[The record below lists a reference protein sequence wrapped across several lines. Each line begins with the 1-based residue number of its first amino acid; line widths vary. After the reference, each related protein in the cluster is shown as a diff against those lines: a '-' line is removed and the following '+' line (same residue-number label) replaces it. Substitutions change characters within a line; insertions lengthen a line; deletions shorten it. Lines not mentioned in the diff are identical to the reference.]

1 MRFTVYVFSLV
12 IYKMR
17 NTTIGLFMKNDVA
30 RDISYATSANGLMG
44 QLFIRSIE
52 NITGRIGLIKR
63 AKDYDIEVAKG
74 RNFWE
79 VIVERYNIKMNLI
92 NGSLDYIPKRGP
104 VVIVS
109 NHPFGILDGL
119 LLGYILSKT
128 RNDFKIIA
136 NRVFRKAK
144 DLDEVVLPISFEE
157 NREGNLQNIN
167 TRNEAIRFLKG
178 GGIVGIFPGG
188 TVATSAKLF
197 SRPLDPFWKR
207 FTSKLIL
214 RSGANVVPIFFGG
227 SNSRLFQIASHMSY
241 NLRMALLIREFG
253 RKVDRKVDVAIGKK
267 IGSEYLQ
274 RYSKDLDGM
283 MEYLR
288 VQSYLLSNDP
298 NQTFENGL
306 FLG

>member
-1 MRFTVYVFSLV
+1 
-12 IYKMR
+12 
-17 NTTIGLFMKNDVA
+17 MKNDVA
-30 RDISYATSANGLMG
+30 RDISYATSANGFMG

-74 RNFWE
+74 HNFWK
-79 VIVERYNIKMNLI
+79 VIVDRYNIKMNLI
-92 NGSLDYIPKRGP
+92 KGSLENIPKKGP

-128 RNDFKIIA
+128 RKDFKIIA

-157 NREGNLQNIN
+157 NREGNIQNIN

-178 GGIVGIFPGG
+178 GGIVGVFPGG

-197 SRPLDPFWKR
+197 SRPIDPFWKR

-214 RSGANVVPIFFGG
+214 KSGATVVPIFFGG

-253 RKVDRKVDVAIGKK
+253 RQVDRKVDVAIGKK
-267 IGSEYLQ
+267 IGSKYLQ
-274 RYSKDLDGM
+274 RYAKDLDGM

>member
-1 MRFTVYVFSLV
+1 
-12 IYKMR
+12 
-17 NTTIGLFMKNDVA
+17 MKNDVA

-44 QLFIRSIE
+44 QFLIRSIE
-52 NITGRIGLIKR
+52 NITGRLGLIRR
-63 AKDYDIEVAKG
+63 AKDYEKEVARG

-79 VIVERYNIKMNLI
+79 VIVERYNIEI
-92 NGSLDYIPKRGP
+92 NIVKGCFEDIPNEGP

-119 LLGYILSKT
+119 LMGYILSKT
-128 RNDFKIIA
+128 RKDFKIIA

-157 NREGNLQNIN
+157 NREGNLQNLK
-167 TRNEAIRFLKG
+167 TRNEAINFLKA

-214 RSGANVVPIFFGG
+214 KSDATVVPIFFGG
-227 SNSRLFQIASHMSY
+227 SNSRLFQIVSHMSY

-253 RKVDRKVDVAIGKK
+253 MKVDKKVDVGIGKK
-267 IGSEYLQ
+267 ISSNYLQ
-274 RYSKDLDGM
+274 KYSKDLDGM

-288 VQSYLLSNDP
+288 LQSYSLSNDP

>member
-1 MRFTVYVFSLV
+1 
-12 IYKMR
+12 
-17 NTTIGLFMKNDVA
+17 MKNDVA
-30 RDISYATSANGLMG
+30 RDISYATSANGIMG

-92 NGSLDYIPKRGP
+92 KGSLEDIPKKGP

-144 DLDEVVLPISFEE
+144 DLDDVVLPISFEE
-157 NREGNLQNIN
+157 NRQGNLQNIN

-214 RSGANVVPIFFGG
+214 KSDATVVPMFFGG

-253 RKVDRKVDVAIGKK
+253 RKVDRRVDVAIGKK
-267 IGSEYLQ
+267 IDSKYLQ
-274 RYSKDLDGM
+274 RYAKDLDGM

-288 VQSYLLSNDP
+288 VQSYSLSNDP

>member
-1 MRFTVYVFSLV
+1 
-12 IYKMR
+12 
-17 NTTIGLFMKNDVA
+17 MKNDVA
-30 RDISYATSANGLMG
+30 RDISYATSTDGLIG
-44 QLFIRSIE
+44 QIFIRSIE

-63 AKDYDIEVAKG
+63 AKDYDKEVANG

-79 VIVERYNIKMNLI
+79 VIVERYNIRMNLFK
-92 NGSLDYIPKRGP
+92 GSLADIPKEGP

-128 RNDFKIIA
+128 RKDFKIIA

-144 DLDEVVLPISFEE
+144 DLDQVVLPISFEE

-167 TRNEAIRFLKG
+167 TRNEAIRFLKA

-214 RSGANVVPIFFGG
+214 KSEATVIPIFFSGT
-227 SNSRLFQIASHMSY
+227 NSRLFQIASHMSY

-253 RKVDRKVDVAIGKK
+253 LKVDRKVDIAIGKK
-267 IGSEYLQ
+267 ISSKYLQ
-274 RYSKDLDGM
+274 SYSKDLDGM

-288 VQSYLLSNDP
+288 IKSYSLSDDP

>member
-1 MRFTVYVFSLV
+1 
-12 IYKMR
+12 
-17 NTTIGLFMKNDVA
+17 MKNDVA
-30 RDISYATSANGLMG
+30 RDISYATSANGFMG
-44 QLFIRSIE
+44 QFLIRSIE
-52 NITGRIGLIKR
+52 NITGRLGLIRR
-63 AKDYDIEVAKG
+63 AKDYEKEVARG

-79 VIVERYNIKMNLI
+79 VIVERYNIEI
-92 NGSLDYIPKRGP
+92 NIVKGSFEDIPKEGP

-119 LLGYILSKT
+119 LMGYILSKT
-128 RNDFKIIA
+128 RKDFKIIA

-157 NREGNLQNIN
+157 NREGNLQNLK
-167 TRNEAIRFLKG
+167 TRNEAINFLKA

-214 RSGANVVPIFFGG
+214 KSDATVVPIFFGG
-227 SNSRLFQIASHMSY
+227 SNSRLFQIVSHVSY

-253 RKVDRKVDVAIGKK
+253 MKVDKKVDIGIGKK
-267 IGSEYLQ
+267 ISSNYLQ
-274 RYSKDLDGM
+274 KYSKDLDGM

-288 VQSYLLSNDP
+288 LQSYSLSNDP

>member
-1 MRFTVYVFSLV
+1 MRFNANIASLF
-12 IYKMR
+12 IYKIQ
-17 NTTIGLFMKNDVA
+17 NTTIGVSMKNDVA
-30 RDISYATSANGLMG
+30 RDISYATSANGVMG
-44 QLFIRSIE
+44 QFLIRSVE
-52 NITGRIGLIKR
+52 NATGRIGLIRR
-63 AKDYDIEVAKG
+63 AQDYEKEVAKG

-79 VIVERYNIKMNLI
+79 VIVERYNIEMNIVKGCLRE
-92 NGSLDYIPKRGP
+92 IPKEGP

-119 LLGYILSKT
+119 LMGYILSKT
-128 RNDFKIIA
+128 RKDFKIIA

-214 RSGANVVPIFFGG
+214 KSGATVVPIFFGG

-253 RKVDRKVDVAIGKK
+253 RKVDRKVDVAIGKEIDSK
-267 IGSEYLQ
+267 YLQ

-298 NQTFENGL
+298 NQSFENGL

>member
-1 MRFTVYVFSLV
+1 
-12 IYKMR
+12 
-17 NTTIGLFMKNDVA
+17 MKNDVA
-30 RDISYATSANGLMG
+30 RDISYATSTDGLLG
-44 QLFIRSIE
+44 QLLIRSIE
-52 NITGRIGLIKR
+52 NVTGRIGLIKR
-63 AKDYDIEVAKG
+63 AKDYDKEVANG

-79 VIVERYNIKMNLI
+79 VIVERYNIRMNLFK
-92 NGSLDYIPKRGP
+92 GSLDDIPKQGP

-128 RNDFKIIA
+128 RKDFKIIA

-144 DLDEVVLPISFEE
+144 DLDQVILPISFEE

-167 TRNEAIRFLKG
+167 TRNEAIRFLKA

-214 RSGANVVPIFFGG
+214 KSSPTHLKNVQPMVFRTPFVQFTTLWTWVFCHVDPATRK
-227 SNSRLFQIASHMSY
+227 NASSH
-241 NLRMALLIREFG
+241 L
-253 RKVDRKVDVAIGKK
+253 
-267 IGSEYLQ
+267 
-274 RYSKDLDGM
+274 
-283 MEYLR
+283 
-288 VQSYLLSNDP
+288 
-298 NQTFENGL
+298 
-306 FLG
+306 

>member
-52 NITGRIGLIKR
+52 NITGRFALIKR
-63 AKDYDIEVAKG
+63 ARDYDVEVAKG

-79 VIVERYNIKMNLI
+79 VMVERYNIKINLI
-92 NGSLDYIPKRGP
+92 KGSLEDIPKKGP

-119 LLGYILSKT
+119 LLGYILST
-128 RNDFKIIA
+128 ARNDFKIIA

-144 DLDEVVLPISFEE
+144 DLDDVVLPISFEE

-167 TRNEAIRFLKG
+167 TRNEAIRFLKR

-188 TVATSAKLF
+188 TVATSARLF

-214 RSGANVVPIFFGG
+214 KSGATVVPIFFGG

-253 RKVDRKVDVAIGKK
+253 RKVDKNVDVAIGKK
-267 IGSEYLQ
+267 IGSKYLQ

>member
-1 MRFTVYVFSLV
+1 
-12 IYKMR
+12 
-17 NTTIGLFMKNDVA
+17 MKNDVA

-52 NITGRIGLIKR
+52 NITGRIALIKR
-63 AKDYDIEVAKG
+63 ARDYDIEVAQG

-79 VIVERYNIKMNLI
+79 VMVERYNIKINLI
-92 NGSLDYIPKRGP
+92 KGSLEDIPKKGP

-197 SRPLDPFWKR
+197 SHPLDPFWKR

-214 RSGANVVPIFFGG
+214 KSGATVVPIFFGG
-227 SNSRLFQIASHMSY
+227 SNSRLFQIASHISY

-283 MEYLR
+283 MGYLR

-298 NQTFENGL
+298 NQSFENGL

>member
-1 MRFTVYVFSLV
+1 
-12 IYKMR
+12 
-17 NTTIGLFMKNDVA
+17 MKNDVA
-30 RDISYATSANGLMG
+30 RDISYATSANGFMG

-52 NITGRIGLIKR
+52 NITGRISLIKR

-74 RNFWE
+74 RDFWE

-92 NGSLDYIPKRGP
+92 KGSLEDIPKKGP

-214 RSGANVVPIFFGG
+214 KSDATVVPIFFGG
-227 SNSRLFQIASHMSY
+227 SNSRLFQIARHMSY

-253 RKVDRKVDVAIGKK
+253 RKVDRKVDIAIGKK
-267 IGSEYLQ
+267 IGSKYLQ

-288 VQSYLLSNDP
+288 VQSYSLSNDP
-298 NQTFENGL
+298 DQTFENGL

>member
-1 MRFTVYVFSLV
+1 
-12 IYKMR
+12 
-17 NTTIGLFMKNDVA
+17 MKNDVA
-30 RDISYATSANGLMG
+30 RDISYATSANGFVG

-63 AKDYDIEVAKG
+63 AKDYDVEVANG

-79 VIVERYNIKMNLI
+79 VIVERYNIKINLI
-92 NGSLDYIPKRGP
+92 KGCLEDIPKKGP

-214 RSGANVVPIFFGG
+214 KSGATVVPIFFGG

-253 RKVDRKVDVAIGKK
+253 RKVDRNVDVAIGKK
-267 IGSEYLQ
+267 IGSKYLQ
-274 RYSKDLDGM
+274 KYSKDLDGM

>member
-1 MRFTVYVFSLV
+1 MRFNVYVFSSF
-12 IYKMR
+12 IYKKR
-17 NTTIGLFMKNDVA
+17 NTVIGLSMKNDVA

-44 QLFIRSIE
+44 ELFIRSIE

-63 AKDYDIEVAKG
+63 AKDYDKEVAKG

-79 VIVERYNIKMNLI
+79 VIVERYNIEMNI
-92 NGSLDYIPKRGP
+92 VEGSLDDIPKKGP

-119 LLGYILSKT
+119 LLGFILSKT
-128 RNDFKIIA
+128 RKDFKIIA

-144 DLDEVVLPISFEE
+144 DLDDVILPISFEE
-157 NREGNLQNIN
+157 NREGNIQNIN
-167 TRNEAIRFLKG
+167 TRNEAIRFLKS

-214 RSGANVVPIFFGG
+214 KSDATVVPIFFGG
-227 SNSRLFQIASHMSY
+227 SNSRLFQIASHLSY
-241 NLRMALLIREFG
+241 SLRMALLIREFG
-253 RKVDRKVDVAIGKK
+253 RKVDRKVDVAIGTK
-267 IGSEYLQ
+267 IESKYLQ
-274 RYSKDLDGM
+274 KYSKDLDGM

-288 VQSYLLSNDP
+288 FQSYALSNDP

>member
-1 MRFTVYVFSLV
+1 
-12 IYKMR
+12 MR
-17 NTTIGLFMKNDVA
+17 NTTIALFMKNDVA

-52 NITGRIGLIKR
+52 NITGRIALIKR
-63 AKDYDIEVAKG
+63 ARDYDIEVAQG

-79 VIVERYNIKMNLI
+79 VMVERYNIKINLI
-92 NGSLDYIPKRGP
+92 KGTLEDIPKKGP

-214 RSGANVVPIFFGG
+214 KSGATVVPIFFGG

-298 NQTFENGL
+298 NQSFENGL

>member
-52 NITGRIGLIKR
+52 NITGRIALIKR
-63 AKDYDIEVAKG
+63 ARDYDIEVAHG

-79 VIVERYNIKMNLI
+79 VMVERYNIKMNLI
-92 NGSLDYIPKRGP
+92 KGSLEDIPKKGP

-214 RSGANVVPIFFGG
+214 KSGATVVPIFFGG

-253 RKVDRKVDVAIGKK
+253 RKVDRNVDVAIGKK
-267 IGSEYLQ
+267 IGITGTPAIITNEGELLPGY
-274 RYSKDLDGM
+274 YSPQDL
-283 MEYLR
+283 LKKLK
-288 VQSYLLSNDP
+288 S
-298 NQTFENGL
+298 
-306 FLG
+306 

>member
-1 MRFTVYVFSLV
+1 
-12 IYKMR
+12 
-17 NTTIGLFMKNDVA
+17 MKNDVA
-30 RDISYATSANGLMG
+30 RDISYASSANGFMG
-44 QLFIRSIE
+44 QLLIRSIE
-52 NITGRIGLIKR
+52 NFTGRLGLIRR
-63 AKDYDIEVAKG
+63 AKDYDKEVASG

-79 VIVERYNIKMNLI
+79 VIVERYNIEMNLVE
-92 NGSLDYIPKRGP
+92 GCLEDIPKEGP

-119 LLGYILSKT
+119 LMGYILSKA
-128 RNDFKIIA
+128 RKEFKIIA

-214 RSGANVVPIFFGG
+214 KSGATVVPIFFGG

-253 RKVDRKVDVAIGKK
+253 RKVNRKVDVAIGKK
-267 IGSEYLQ
+267 IGSKYLQ
-274 RYSKDLDGM
+274 SYSKDLDGM

-288 VQSYLLSNDP
+288 VQSYSLSNDP
-298 NQTFENGL
+298 DQTFENGL

>member
-1 MRFTVYVFSLV
+1 
-12 IYKMR
+12 
-17 NTTIGLFMKNDVA
+17 MKNDVA
-30 RDISYATSANGLMG
+30 RDISYATSTDGLIG
-44 QLFIRSIE
+44 QLFIRSVE
-52 NITGRIGLIKR
+52 NITGRLSLIKR
-63 AKDYDIEVAKG
+63 AKDYDKEVANG

-79 VIVERYNIKMNLI
+79 VIVERYNIRMNLFK
-92 NGSLDYIPKRGP
+92 GSLDDIPKEGP

-128 RNDFKIIA
+128 RKDFKIIA

-144 DLDEVVLPISFEE
+144 DLDQVVLPISFEE

-167 TRNEAIRFLKG
+167 TRNEAIRFLKT

-214 RSGANVVPIFFGG
+214 KSDATVVPIFFGG
-227 SNSRLFQIASHMSY
+227 TNSRLFQIASHMSY

-253 RKVDRKVDVAIGKK
+253 LKVDRKVDIAIGKK
-267 IGSEYLQ
+267 ISSKYLQ

-288 VQSYLLSNDP
+288 SKSYALSNDP

>member
-1 MRFTVYVFSLV
+1 
-12 IYKMR
+12 
-17 NTTIGLFMKNDVA
+17 MKNDVA
-30 RDISYATSANGLMG
+30 RDISYATSANGVMG
-44 QLFIRSIE
+44 QFLIRSVE
-52 NITGRIGLIKR
+52 NVTGRIGLIRR
-63 AKDYDIEVAKG
+63 AKDYEKEVAKG

-79 VIVERYNIKMNLI
+79 VIVEKYNIEMNIVKGCLRE
-92 NGSLDYIPKRGP
+92 IPKEGP

-119 LLGYILSKT
+119 LMGYILSKT
-128 RNDFKIIA
+128 RKDFKIIA

-157 NREGNLQNIN
+157 NREGNLQNLK
-167 TRNEAIRFLKG
+167 TRNEAIHFLKA

-214 RSGANVVPIFFGG
+214 KSNATVVPIFFGG

-253 RKVDRKVDVAIGKK
+253 MKIDRKVDVGIGKK
-267 IGSEYLQ
+267 ISSNYLQ
-274 RYSKDLDGM
+274 KFSRDLDGM

-288 VQSYLLSNDP
+288 FQSYSLSNDP
-298 NQTFENGL
+298 NQAFENGL

>member
-1 MRFTVYVFSLV
+1 MRFNVTVFSLF
-12 IYKMR
+12 IYKIR
-17 NTTIGLFMKNDVA
+17 NTIIGLSMKNDVA

-44 QLFIRSIE
+44 ELFIRSIE

-63 AKDYDIEVAKG
+63 AKDYDKEVAKG

-79 VIVERYNIKMNLI
+79 VIVERYNIEMNI
-92 NGSLDYIPKRGP
+92 VEGSLDDIPKKGP

-128 RNDFKIIA
+128 RKDFKIIA

-144 DLDEVVLPISFEE
+144 DLDDVILPISFEE
-157 NREGNLQNIN
+157 NREGNIQNIN
-167 TRNEAIRFLKG
+167 TRNKAICFLQS

-214 RSGANVVPIFFGG
+214 KSDATVVPIFFGG
-227 SNSRLFQIASHMSY
+227 SNSRLFQIASHLSY

-253 RKVDRKVDVAIGKK
+253 RKVDRKVDIAIGKK
-267 IGSEYLQ
+267 IDSKYLQ
-274 RYSKDLDGM
+274 KYSKDLDGM

-288 VQSYLLSNDP
+288 FQSYALSNDP

>member
-1 MRFTVYVFSLV
+1 M
-12 IYKMR
+12 
-17 NTTIGLFMKNDVA
+17 N
-30 RDISYATSANGLMG
+30 
-44 QLFIRSIE
+44 
-52 NITGRIGLIKR
+52 
-63 AKDYDIEVAKG
+63 
-74 RNFWE
+74 
-79 VIVERYNIKMNLI
+79 IVE
-92 NGSLDYIPKRGP
+92 GSLDDIPERGP

-119 LLGYILSKT
+119 LLGFILSKT
-128 RNDFKIIA
+128 RKDFKIIA

-144 DLDEVVLPISFEE
+144 DLDDVILPISFEE
-157 NREGNLQNIN
+157 NREGNIQNIN
-167 TRNEAIRFLKG
+167 TRNEAIRFLKS

-214 RSGANVVPIFFGG
+214 KSDATVVPIFFGG
-227 SNSRLFQIASHMSY
+227 SNSRLFQIASHLSY
-241 NLRMALLIREFG
+241 SLRMALLIREFG
-253 RKVDRKVDVAIGKK
+253 RKVDRKVDVAIGTK
-267 IGSEYLQ
+267 IESKYLQ
-274 RYSKDLDGM
+274 KYSKDLDGM

-288 VQSYLLSNDP
+288 YQSYALSNDP

>member
-1 MRFTVYVFSLV
+1 
-12 IYKMR
+12 
-17 NTTIGLFMKNDVA
+17 MKNDVA
-30 RDISYATSANGLMG
+30 RDISYATSTDGLIG
-44 QLFIRSIE
+44 QIFIRSIE

-63 AKDYDIEVAKG
+63 AKDYEKEVANG

-79 VIVERYNIKMNLI
+79 VIVERYNLQINLFK
-92 NGSLDYIPKRGP
+92 GTLDDIPKEGP

-128 RNDFKIIA
+128 RKDFKIIA

-144 DLDEVVLPISFEE
+144 DLDQVVLPISFEE
-157 NREGNLQNIN
+157 TREGNLQNIN
-167 TRNEAIRFLKG
+167 TRNEAIRFLKA

-214 RSGANVVPIFFGG
+214 KSDATVVPIFFGG
-227 SNSRLFQIASHMSY
+227 TNSRLFQIASHMSY

-253 RKVDRKVDVAIGKK
+253 LKVDRKVDIAIGKK
-267 IGSEYLQ
+267 ISSKYLQ
-274 RYSKDLDGM
+274 RYSKDLDKM

-288 VQSYLLSNDP
+288 IQSYSLSNDP

>member
-1 MRFTVYVFSLV
+1 
-12 IYKMR
+12 
-17 NTTIGLFMKNDVA
+17 
-30 RDISYATSANGLMG
+30 
-44 QLFIRSIE
+44 
-52 NITGRIGLIKR
+52 
-63 AKDYDIEVAKG
+63 
-74 RNFWE
+74 
-79 VIVERYNIKMNLI
+79 MNLDE
-92 NGSLDYIPKRGP
+92 GSLDDIPKKGP

-119 LLGYILSKT
+119 LLGYILSKA

-144 DLDEVVLPISFEE
+144 DLDEVVLPISFED

-214 RSGANVVPIFFGG
+214 KSDATVVPIYFGG

-267 IGSEYLQ
+267 IGSKYLQ

>member
-1 MRFTVYVFSLV
+1 MRFIAQVFSLF

-17 NTTIGLFMKNDVA
+17 NTTIGLFMRNDVA
-30 RDISYATSANGLMG
+30 RDISYASSANGLMG

-63 AKDYDIEVAKG
+63 AKDYEIEVAKG

-92 NGSLDYIPKRGP
+92 KGSLEDIPKKGP

-144 DLDEVVLPISFEE
+144 DLDKVVLPISFEE
-157 NREGNLQNIN
+157 NREGNLKNIN

-214 RSGANVVPIFFGG
+214 KSGATVVPIFFAG
-227 SNSRLFQIASHMSY
+227 SNSRLFQIASHISY

-267 IGSEYLQ
+267 IGSKYLQ

>member
-1 MRFTVYVFSLV
+1 
-12 IYKMR
+12 
-17 NTTIGLFMKNDVA
+17 MKNDVA
-30 RDISYATSANGLMG
+30 RDISYATSTDGLIG

-63 AKDYDIEVAKG
+63 AKDYEKEVANG

-79 VIVERYNIKMNLI
+79 VIVERYNIRMNI
-92 NGSLDYIPKRGP
+92 FNGSLDDIPKEGP
-104 VVIVS
+104 VVLVS

-128 RNDFKIIA
+128 RKDFKIIA

-144 DLDEVVLPISFEE
+144 DLDHVVLPISFEE
-157 NREGNLQNIN
+157 NREGNIQNIN
-167 TRNEAIRFLKG
+167 TRNEAIRFLKA

-214 RSGANVVPIFFGG
+214 KSNATVVPIFFGG
-227 SNSRLFQIASHMSY
+227 TNSRLFQIASHMSY

-253 RKVDRKVDVAIGKK
+253 LKVDRKIDIAIGKR
-267 IGSEYLQ
+267 ISSRYLK
-274 RYSKDLDGM
+274 RYSKDLDSM
-283 MEYLR
+283 MAYLR
-288 VQSYLLSNDP
+288 IQSYSLSNDP

>member
-1 MRFTVYVFSLV
+1 
-12 IYKMR
+12 MR
-17 NTTIGLFMKNDVA
+17 NTTIALFMKNDVA

-63 AKDYDIEVAKG
+63 VKDYDIEVAKG

-92 NGSLDYIPKRGP
+92 KGSLEDIPKKGP

-214 RSGANVVPIFFGG
+214 KSGATVVPIFFGG
-227 SNSRLFQIASHMSY
+227 SNSRLFQIASHISY

-298 NQTFENGL
+298 NQSFENGL

>member
-1 MRFTVYVFSLV
+1 MRFNVTVFSLF
-12 IYKMR
+12 IYKIR
-17 NTTIGLFMKNDVA
+17 NTIIGLSMKNDVA

-44 QLFIRSIE
+44 ELFIRSIE

-63 AKDYDIEVAKG
+63 AKDYDKEVAKG

-79 VIVERYNIKMNLI
+79 VIVERYNIEMNI
-92 NGSLDYIPKRGP
+92 VEGSLDDIPKKGP

-128 RNDFKIIA
+128 RKDFKIIA

-144 DLDEVVLPISFEE
+144 DLDDVILPISFEE
-157 NREGNLQNIN
+157 NREGNIQNIN
-167 TRNEAIRFLKG
+167 TRNKAICFLQS

-214 RSGANVVPIFFGG
+214 KSDATVVPIFFGG
-227 SNSRLFQIASHMSY
+227 SNSRLFQIASHLSY

-267 IGSEYLQ
+267 IDSKYLQ
-274 RYSKDLDGM
+274 KYSKDLDGM

-288 VQSYLLSNDP
+288 FQSYALSNDP